1 MPSNMSVDQLDTATL
16 GSYLGA
22 HIEGFSGLR
31 SAEKFAGGQS
41 NPTFL
46 LSADS
51 GKYVLRR
58 KPPGELL
65 KSAHAVDREF
75 RVISALADSEVPV
88 AAGYHLCEDD
98 DVIGSMFYV
107 MSFVD
112 GRIFWNPMLP
122 ESSNEE
128 RAAIYDEMNR
138 VLAALHSIDIDAVGL
153 SDYGKPGNYF
163 ERQVGRWT
171 KQYLAAETE
180 TIEPMD
186 ELMRW
191 LPEHLPADDGQ
202 VALVHGDYRLDN
214 MIFHPTESRI
224 FAIVDWE
231 LSTLGHPYA
240 DLAYQCMQWRLPN
253 TGISKGL
260 DDIDCGALGIPSE
273 AEYVETY
280 CRRTGRDGISNWTFC
295 LAFSFFRLASIVQ
308 GVMKRSLDGNAS
320 STSATQI
327 GKMARPLAQ
336 AAMDLIEGSSK
347 C

>member
-1 MPSNMSVDQLDTATL
+1 MSVGQLDTATL
-16 GSYLGA
+16 GKYLDA
-22 HIEGFSGLR
+22 HIDGFSGLR

-51 GKYVLRR
+51 GQYVLRR
-58 KPPGELL
+58 KPPGVLL

-75 RVISALADSEVPV
+75 RVISALADTDVPV
-88 AAGYHLCEDD
+88 ADGYHLCEDD

-112 GRIFWNPMLP
+112 GRIFWDPSLGD
-122 ESSNEE
+122 SSNEE

-138 VLAALHSIDIDAVGL
+138 VLAALHIVDIAAAGL

-214 MIFHPTESRI
+214 MIFHPTEPRI
-224 FAIVDWE
+224 LAIVDWE

-240 DLAYQCMQWRLPN
+240 DLAYQCMQWRLPS

-260 DDIDCGALGIPSE
+260 ANLDRNALGIPTE
-273 AEYVETY
+273 AEYVEAY
-280 CRRTGRDGISNWTFC
+280 CRRSGREDISDWTFC

-308 GVMKRSLDGNAS
+308 GVLKRSLDGNAS
-320 STSATQI
+320 STSAMQI

-336 AAMDLIEGSSK
+336 AAMNLINGNNK